1 MENRLLSIAEVAEF
15 LNVSKRT
22 VQRLIKRGS
31 LRALAVGGQKRIS
44 RFALEEMLRGMNSP
58 TFLVTPPPNPVSSRS
73 PRGI

>member
-31 LRALAVGGQKRIS
+31 LRAMAVGGQKRIS
-44 RFALEEMLRGMNSP
+44 RFALEEMLRGDELTHVSGD
-58 TFLVTPPPNPVSSRS
+58 TPPK
-73 PRGI
+73 PRLF

>member
-31 LRALAVGGQKRIS
+31 LRAMAVGGQKRSS
-44 RFALEEMLRGMNSP
+44 RFALEEMLRGDELTHVSGD
-58 TFLVTPPPNPVSSRS
+58 TTPK
-73 PRGI
+73 PRLF

>member
-31 LRALAVGGQKRIS
+31 LRAMAVGGQKRIS
-44 RFALEEMLRGMNSP
+44 RFALEEMLRGDELPHVSGD
-58 TFLVTPPPNPVSSRS
+58 TTPNTRLF
-73 PRGI
+73 